1 MDQTLLLSI
10 VTTGFLVAFLHA
22 AIPTHWLPFAL
33 AARGQGWSH
42 GKTLGVT
49 ALAGAGHALFT
60 AGLGI
65 LVVGLGIVVDQW
77 TGNVFPFIAG
87 GILIAFG
94 LYYVVR
100 HFRGGG
106 HGHNHGGDAHH
117 DGHGDHKA
125 DHGHR
130 HGNDHAD
137 GHAHDHSPGQ
147 IATTARRRG
156 GRRSDRG
163 AALSLIALL
172 TFSPCEGFLPIYLSG
187 IAYGWA
193 GFLLL
198 SAVLTVAT
206 LAGMVLF
213 TWITLVGLKQFNLE
227 ALDRYEHFILGG
239 VLCFLGVLV
248 MVFES

>member
-1 MDQTLLLSI
+1 M
-10 VTTGFLVAFLHA
+10 
-22 AIPTHWLPFAL
+22 
-33 AARGQGWSH
+33 
-42 GKTLGVT
+42 
-49 ALAGAGHALFT
+49 
-60 AGLGI
+60 
-65 LVVGLGIVVDQW
+65 
-77 TGNVFPFIAG
+77 
-87 GILIAFG
+87 
-94 LYYVVR
+94 
-100 HFRGGG
+100 
-106 HGHNHGGDAHH
+106 
-117 DGHGDHKA
+117 
-125 DHGHR
+125 
-130 HGNDHAD
+130 
-137 GHAHDHSPGQ
+137 
-147 IATTARRRG
+147 
-156 GRRSDRG
+156 
-163 AALSLIALL
+163 L